1 MNLYEIDAAVM
12 ACIDGETGEIVDE
25 QKLNDLEMERGRKI
39 ENTALWIKNL
49 RAEVKALKDEEA
61 AFKARRQT
69 AENKL
74 DSLERYL
81 SGYLDGQKFKSDKVS
96 IFHRSIESVNVTD
109 IDKVPQEL
117 TRVTVEARKDD
128 IKKLL
133 KDGRVVPGAELV
145 TKTSMVIR

>member
-12 ACIDGETGEIVDE
+12 ACIDEETGEIIDE
-25 QKLNDLEMERGRKI
+25 EKLDGLEMERSKKI

-61 AFKARRQT
+61 AFNARRKT

-74 DSLERYL
+74 ESLEQYL
-81 SGYLDGQKFKSDKVS
+81 SGYLGLQKFKSDRVS
-96 IFHRSIESVNVTD
+96 IFHRSSESVMVTD

-133 KDGRVVPGAELV
+133 KDGKAVPGAELV
-145 TKTSMVIR
+145 SKTSMVIR

>member
-1 MNLYEIDAAVM
+1 MNLYEIDSALLE
-12 ACIDGETGEIVDE
+12 CIDQETGEVIDE
-25 QKLNDLEMERGRKI
+25 QKLNDLEMDRKKKI

-61 AFKARRQT
+61 AFKARRQS
-69 AENKL
+69 AENRL

-81 SGYLDGQKFKSDKVS
+81 SGYLDGEKFKTDRVS
-96 IFHRSIESVNVTD
+96 IFHRTSESVNVTD
-109 IDKVPQEL
+109 ISLISPDL

>member
-12 ACIDGETGEIVDE
+12 ACIDEETGEIVDE